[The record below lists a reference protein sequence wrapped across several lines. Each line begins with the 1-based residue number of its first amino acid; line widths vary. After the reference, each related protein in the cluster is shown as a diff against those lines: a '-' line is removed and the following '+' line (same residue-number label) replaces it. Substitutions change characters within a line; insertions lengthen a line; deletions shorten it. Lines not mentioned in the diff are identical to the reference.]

1 MGTHGPIRRCD
12 PSARGWLRRVASA
25 GCAGVCLLL
34 ATVLWAQ
41 QSPADAAREASG
53 ALGAA
58 PAAGALAAAA
68 TEQVEEQPLT
78 EADRE
83 HWAFVPLA
91 RPPLPEVSPQG
102 LERNGIDT
110 FIAQKLQAQGLAPLG
125 EAPRRVLLR
134 RLALD
139 LVGLPPTPE
148 ELDAFASDPSPDA
161 YERQV
166 DRLLA
171 SPAFGEHWAQAWLD
185 LARFAQTDGFEHD
198 KVRPHAWRY
207 RDWVIAALNADLPYD
222 QFVRWQLAGDEL
234 GELPLELAS
243 APAGAPS
250 PAAESENGGQAATRT
265 IASPPVPPAAVPTM
279 FCLAGPDM
287 PDLND
292 QQERRHNL
300 LNELTATV
308 GSVFL
313 GLQLGCAQC
322 HDHKY
327 DPLSLGDFYRLRA
340 VFESAV
346 PPLKRD
352 VGQPHLAAGSSTD
365 PPRLWMRGDHRRP
378 GPTVAPG
385 FPRIASPPH
394 VPWSAAGAASPRQ
407 ALADWLLAPGHP
419 LTARVMANRLWAWHF
434 GQGLCQTP
442 SDLGVMGGPLT
453 HPELLDWLA
462 CELAEGGWGLKRLHR
477 LIVTSA
483 TYRRAGQVLDA
494 ATRRDAVAGEPSS
507 SLLGPTASDQAL
519 LLTALLEKDPDNAW
533 YGRFPRRRLEGET
546 IRDAMLSVC
555 GLLVHEVGGSGVMP
569 PLPAELVGTLLK
581 GQWTP
586 SPRQADHYRRSIYL
600 FARRNLRYP
609 LFEAFDRPDANASCP
624 LRGRST
630 IAPQALLMLNSE
642 LSLTAAQHL
651 AGRVLAE
658 SFAADEEPAGEVPAR
673 RRAIECAFRRV
684 FARLPEEGE
693 LATIERFLDRQRQAL
708 EREERLAEELALPR
722 PCPPALAPAEA
733 AAWVDL
739 CLALLNASEFMY
751 VD

>member
-1 MGTHGPIRRCD
+1 MGTLGPRSRRD
-12 PSARGWLRRVASA
+12 WAARGQSWRVASA
-25 GCAGVCLLL
+25 GWGAACLLL
-34 ATVLWAQ
+34 AIAVWAQ
-41 QSPADAAREASG
+41 EPPADAAKKSDAQD
-53 ALGAA
+53 AA
-58 PAAGALAAAA
+58 PATAAAAAAA
-68 TEQVEEQPLT
+68 TEQVEEPPLT

-83 HWAFVPLA
+83 HWAFVPLV
-91 RPPLPEVSPQG
+91 RPPLPEGSGHAAVAG
-102 LERNGIDT
+102 GIDL
-110 FIAQKLQAQGLAPLG
+110 FIVQKLQAQGLAPLG

-148 ELDAFASDPSPDA
+148 ELDAFDSDPSPDA

-234 GELPLELAS
+234 GELPRELAS
-243 APAGAPS
+243 AMADAPS
-250 PAAESENGGQAATRT
+250 PPVESESTDQAAART
-265 IASPPVPPAAVPTM
+265 IASPAVPPAAVPTM

-365 PPRLWMRGDHRRP
+365 PPRLWIRGDHRRP

-385 FPRIASPPH
+385 FPRIASPPQ
-394 VPWSAAGAASPRQ
+394 VPWSAERAASPRQ
-407 ALADWLLAPGHP
+407 ALVDWLVAPGHP

-462 CELAEGGWGLKRLHR
+462 CELAEGGWSLKRLHR

-483 TYRRAGQVLDA
+483 TYRRAGQVVDA
-494 ATRRDAVAGEPSS
+494 AAKSDAAAGTPPPGRVQESATDQA
-507 SLLGPTASDQAL
+507 SLLA
-519 LLTALLEKDPDNAW
+519 ALLEKDPDNAW

-546 IRDAMLSVC
+546 IRDAMLAAA

-586 SPRQADHYRRSIYL
+586 SRRQADHYRRSIYL

-630 IAPQALLMLNSE
+630 IAPQALLMLNSD

-673 RRAIECAFRRV
+673 KRAIERAFRRV
-684 FARLPEEGE
+684 FARLPDADER
-693 LATIERFLDRQRQAL
+693 AMVARFLDRQRQARQQ
-708 EREERLAEELALPR
+708 EGRPAEELALPQ